1 MPYVSEGGNKIYLK
15 DNEELMRL
23 FLNSALFWIDS
34 TIDRG

>member
-23 FLNSALFWIDS
+23 FLNGALFGADDV
-34 TIDRG
+34 TL